1 MSEGVGAGV
10 LRHALVSAT
19 ESPSR
24 WCLVLHGI
32 LGSKTNWRTLA
43 RRVAERVPEW
53 GFVLVDLRMHGE
65 SQPFAPPHDLAH
77 VAGDLVDLADTLGH
91 AFDAVVGHSYGGK
104 VALAYTDRVK
114 GDLDRCVVV
123 DSNPGAR
130 PDARGSES
138 TLKVLDSLE
147 AMGAFFATRESFMR
161 AIVERGHGRDM
172 AAWLATNLAHHDDG
186 FRFRNDITAIRAMLD
201 DYFAR
206 DLWSVIDNPPGR
218 VRVEFILGG
227 NSPVMAP
234 DERARLARVAEENS
248 SRVGVNVVEGAGHW
262 VHVDAPDATI
272 DLVARA
278 LG

>member
-1 MSEGVGAGV
+1 V
-10 LRHALVSAT
+10 T

-24 WCLVLHGI
+24 GCFVLHGI
-32 LGSKTNWRTLA
+32 LGSKTNWRTLV

-65 SQPFAPPHDLAH
+65 SQSFAPPHDL
-77 VAGDLVDLADTLGH
+77 
-91 AFDAVVGHSYGGK
+91 HSYGGK

-147 AMGAFFATRESFMR
+147 AMGALFATRESFMR

-172 AAWLATNLAHHDDG
+172 AAWLATNLAHHGDG

-201 DYFAR
+201 DYFTR
-206 DLWSVIDNPPGR
+206 DLWGVIDAPPGR
-218 VRVEFILGG
+218 VRVEVILGG
-227 NSPVMAP
+227 RSPVMTP
-234 DERARLARVAEENS
+234 DERARLARIAEENS